1 MTPDERKRMNELS
14 VSIQEEKDYGKFAA
28 MLYEMSE
35 LIERKEQRRF
45 PQEPKVAWTRNK
57 PSVSMP
63 ARATRLLPSIDGPNK
78 KVEITIPAADDLF
91 REIRIENRLLG
102 LEGNP
107 ISLASG
113 AELTITVEAE
123 ISGTV
128 PTATSRQMIS

>member
-1 MTPDERKRMNELS
+1 MTPDERKRMNELCLG
-14 VSIQEEKDYGKFAA
+14 IQEEKDYGKFAT
-28 MLYEMSE
+28 MLHEMTE

-45 PQEPKVAWTRNK
+45 PQEPKVVWIPNK
-57 PSVSMP
+57 PSVRMP
-63 ARATRLLPSIDGPNK
+63 ARANRLLSSIDGPNK

-102 LEGNP
+102 LDGLAV
-107 ISLASG
+107 SLASG

-128 PTATSRQMIS
+128 SIPN

>member
-1 MTPDERKRMNELS
+1 MTPDERKRMNELCLG
-14 VSIQEEKDYGKFAA
+14 IQEEKDYGKFAT
-28 MLYEMSE
+28 MLHEMTE

-45 PQEPKVAWTRNK
+45 PQEPKVVWIPNK
-57 PSVSMP
+57 PSVRMP
-63 ARATRLLPSIDGPNK
+63 ARANRLLSSIDGPNK

-102 LEGNP
+102 LDGLP
-107 ISLASG
+107 VSLASG

-128 PTATSRQMIS
+128 SIPN